1 LSHQFPVDAAFE
13 VGLDAV
19 TEVITVVEMLDVTV
33 VVLVVGWVVVDPE
46 VGVVEVAQE
55 AKTRDVSIR
64 MVSGIQIA
72 SLFIISSFYSAEN
85 IRKPSVIYLVEL
97 MYKVESLNSYPI
109 DIHIS
114 ICYCIRY
121 RII

>member
-19 TEVITVVEMLDVTV
+19 TEVITVVEMLDVKV

-46 VGVVEVAQE
+46 GGVVEVAQE

-64 MVSGIQIA
+64 MVSGIQIVP
-72 SLFIISSFYSAEN
+72 LFIISSFYSAEN

-109 DIHIS
+109 GIHIS